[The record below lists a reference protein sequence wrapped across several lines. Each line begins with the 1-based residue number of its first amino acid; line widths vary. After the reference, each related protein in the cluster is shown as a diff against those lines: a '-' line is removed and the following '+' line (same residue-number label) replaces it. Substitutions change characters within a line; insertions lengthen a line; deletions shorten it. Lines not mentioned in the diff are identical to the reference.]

1 MSRIWGGIHPPI
13 DDIKGRI
20 IGEKIGEDSFDLAQQ
35 YFSGTLSNSLITN
48 PNINTKIYPLP
59 VQNFLHIETQF
70 LEEIKLELYS
80 LSGKLIFSINNTN
93 HFGVLEVNL
102 EHLAQGVYILKG
114 LSNKDSLLFQKKIIK

>member
-1 MSRIWGGIHPPI
+1 
-13 DDIKGRI
+13 
-20 IGEKIGEDSFDLAQQ
+20 
-35 YFSGTLSNSLITN
+35 
-48 PNINTKIYPLP
+48 
-59 VQNFLHIETQF
+59 
-70 LEEIKLELYS
+70 LYS

>member
-35 YFSGTLSNSLITN
+35 YFSGTLSNSPITN